1 MSLMLWE
8 SSLHKAATIG
18 SIENVV
24 VLDATHSQNTDF
36 GAMSLADRT
45 AVGSHSV
52 FIE

>member
-1 MSLMLWE
+1 
-8 SSLHKAATIG
+8 LHKAATIG

-24 VLDATHSQNTDF
+24 VVPDATDSQNIDF